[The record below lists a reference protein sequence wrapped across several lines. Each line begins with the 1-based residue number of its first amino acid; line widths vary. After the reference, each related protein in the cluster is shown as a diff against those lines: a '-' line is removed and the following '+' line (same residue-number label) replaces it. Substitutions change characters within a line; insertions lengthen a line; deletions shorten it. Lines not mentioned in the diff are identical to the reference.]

1 MNSISFALNQILF
14 PDSPFKN
21 FISFSKKLNVKAIE
35 IRNDIKTNLIEEND
49 PIKISNICEENS
61 IKILSIN
68 ALQKFNF
75 WNKDREKELIFLCKY
90 ADKANIDSIV
100 LVPLNDGSI
109 NSAKEQIQLFEQ
121 SLKNILKIIND
132 FDLFGLVEPLGFS
145 HSSLRFKSLAVK
157 VINSLQSNKLKI
169 VHDTFHHALA
179 GENEFFPS
187 LTGLVH
193 ISGVS
198 NTYKNIKLLDSHRSI
213 IDEKDM
219 LANIKQ
225 IRKLCNSNYKGFF
238 SLEPFSNTLMREKNI
253 FKIVKNSFNYIDSN
267 FFS

>member
-109 NSAKEQIQLFEQ
+109 NSAKEQIQLLEQ

-198 NTYKNIKLLDSHRSI
+198 NTYKNIKLLDDHRSI
-213 IDEKDM
+213 IDDRDM
-219 LANIKQ
+219 LENIDQ
-225 IRKLCNSNYKGFF
+225 IKKLINSNYKGYF
-238 SLEPFSNTLMREKNI
+238 SFEPFSNTLIKEKNI
-253 FKIVKNSFNYIDSN
+253 FKIVKKSFNYIESN
-267 FFS
+267 LFN

>member
-49 PIKISNICEENS
+49 PIKIGNICEENS

-90 ADKANIDSIV
+90 ADKANINSIV

-109 NSAKEQIQLFEQ
+109 NSPKEQMQLLEQ

-179 GENEFFPS
+179 GENKFFPS

-198 NTYKNIKLLDSHRSI
+198 NMYKNIELNDDHRSI
-213 IDEKDM
+213 IDNNDIIE
-219 LANIKQ
+219 NINQ
-225 IRKLCNSNYKGFF
+225 IKKLCNSNYQGFF
-238 SLEPFSNTLMREKNI
+238 SLEPFSNTLIKEKNI
-253 FKIVKNSFNYIDSN
+253 FKIVKKSFNYIDSN

>member
-14 PDSPFKN
+14 PDSPFEN

-49 PIKISNICEENS
+49 PIKVRNICEENS

-109 NSAKEQIQLFEQ
+109 NSAKEQMQLLEQ
-121 SLKNILKIIND
+121 SLKNILRVIND
-132 FDLFGLVEPLGFS
+132 YNVLGLVEPLGFT

-157 VINSLQSNKLKI
+157 VINNYQSNKLKI

-198 NTYKNIKLLDSHRSI
+198 NIYKNIKLLDSHRSI
-213 IDEKDM
+213 IDDKDI
-219 LANIKQ
+219 LENIEQ
-225 IRKLCNSNYKGFF
+225 IS
-238 SLEPFSNTLMREKNI
+238 EDT
-253 FKIVKNSFNYIDSN
+253 
-267 FFS
+267 

>member
-75 WNKDREKELIFLCKY
+75 WNKDREKELIFLCQY

-109 NSAKEQIQLFEQ
+109 NSEKEQIQLLEQ

>member
-14 PDSPFKN
+14 PDAPFEN

-49 PIKISNICEENS
+49 PIKIKNICEENA

-75 WNKDREKELIFLCKY
+75 WNKDREKELISLCKY
-90 ADKANIDSIV
+90 ADKANINAIV

-109 NSAKEQIQLFEQ
+109 NSPKEQIQLLEQ
-121 SLKNILKIIND
+121 SLINIFKIIND
-132 FDLFGLVEPLGFS
+132 FNVFGLVEPLGFS
-145 HSSLRFKSLAVK
+145 HSSLRFKSLAVN
-157 VINSLQSNKLKI
+157 VINGLQLNKLKI

-179 GENEFFPS
+179 GENKFFPS

-198 NTYKNIKLLDSHRSI
+198 NMYKNIELHDDHRSI
-213 IDEKDM
+213 IDKNDI
-219 LANIKQ
+219 LQNINQ
-225 IRKLCNSNYKGFF
+225 IQKISNSNYKGYF
-238 SLEPFSNTLMREKNI
+238 SFEPFSNTLIKDKNI
-253 FKIVKNSFNYIDSN
+253 LKIVKNSFNYISSN
-267 FFS
+267 I

>member
-1 MNSISFALNQILF
+1 MNSISFSLNQILF
-14 PDSPFKN
+14 PDSPFEN

-35 IRNDIKTNLIEEND
+35 IRNDIKTNLIEENE
-49 PIKISNICEENS
+49 PIKVRNICEKNS

-109 NSAKEQIQLFEQ
+109 NSTKDQMRLLEQ
-121 SLKNILKIIND
+121 SLKNILRIIND
-132 FDLFGLVEPLGFS
+132 FNVFGLVEPLGFS

-157 VINSLQSNKLKI
+157 VINSYQSNKLKI

-179 GENEFFPS
+179 GENEYFPS

-198 NTYKNIKLLDSHRSI
+198 NTYKNIKLLDDHRSI
-213 IDEKDM
+213 IDDRDM
-219 LANIKQ
+219 LENVDQIK
-225 IRKLCNSNYKGFF
+225 KLINSNYQGYF
-238 SLEPFSNTLMREKNI
+238 SFEPFSKTLIKEKNI
-253 FKIVKNSFNYIDSN
+253 FRIVKKSFNFIDSN
-267 FFS
+267 VFN

>member
-14 PDSPFKN
+14 PDSPFEN

-49 PIKISNICEENS
+49 PIKVRNICEENS

-75 WNKDREKELIFLCKY
+75 WNKDREKELIFLCNY

-109 NSAKEQIQLFEQ
+109 NSAKEQMQLLEQ
-121 SLKNILKIIND
+121 SLKNILRVIND
-132 FDLFGLVEPLGFS
+132 YNVLGLVEPLGFT
-145 HSSLRFKSLAVK
+145 HSSLRFKSLAAK
-157 VINSLQSNKLKI
+157 VINNYQSNKLKI

-179 GENEFFPS
+179 GENKFFPS

-198 NTYKNIKLLDSHRSI
+198 NIYKNIKLLDEHRSI
-213 IDEKDM
+213 IDDNDILE
-219 LANIKQ
+219 NINQ
-225 IRKLCNSNYKGFF
+225 IKNLCNAHYKGFF
-238 SLEPFSNTLMREKNI
+238 SLEPFSNTLIKEKDI
-253 FKIVKNSFNYIDSN
+253 FKIVKKSFNYIDSN
-267 FFS
+267 FFN

>member
-109 NSAKEQIQLFEQ
+109 NSAKEQMQLLEQ
-121 SLKNILKIIND
+121 SLKNILRVIND
-132 FDLFGLVEPLGFS
+132 YNVLGLVEPLGFT
-145 HSSLRFKSLAVK
+145 HSSLRFKSLAAK
-157 VINSLQSNKLKI
+157 VINNYQSKKLKI
-169 VHDTFHHALA
+169 VHDTFHHDLA
-179 GENEFFPS
+179 GENEFFPT

-198 NTYKNIKLLDSHRSI
+198 NAYKNITLLDSHRSI

-219 LANIKQ
+219 LGNINQ
-225 IRKLCNSNYKGFF
+225 IKKLCYSNYQGFF
-238 SLEPFSNTLMREKNI
+238 SLEPFSNTLVKEKNI
-253 FKIVKNSFNYIDSN
+253 FKIVKKSFNYIESN
-267 FFS
+267 FLD

>member
-14 PDSPFKN
+14 PDAPFEN

-49 PIKISNICEENS
+49 PIKIKNICEENS

-68 ALQKFNF
+68 ALQKFNL

-109 NSAKEQIQLFEQ
+109 NSEKEQMQLLEQ

-187 LTGLVH
+187 LIGLVH

-219 LANIKQ
+219 LENIKQ
-225 IRKLCNSNYKGFF
+225 IKKLCNSNYKSFF

>member
-1 MNSISFALNQILF
+1 ML
-14 PDSPFKN
+14 
-21 FISFSKKLNVKAIE
+21 
-35 IRNDIKTNLIEEND
+35 
-49 PIKISNICEENS
+49 
-61 IKILSIN
+61 
-68 ALQKFNF
+68 
-75 WNKDREKELIFLCKY
+75 
-90 ADKANIDSIV
+90 
-100 LVPLNDGSI
+100 
-109 NSAKEQIQLFEQ
+109 EQ

>member
-14 PDSPFKN
+14 PDSPFEN

-49 PIKISNICEENS
+49 PIKVRNICEENS

-75 WNKDREKELIFLCKY
+75 WNKDREKELILLCKY

-109 NSAKEQIQLFEQ
+109 NSAKEQMQLLEQ
-121 SLKNILKIIND
+121 SLKNILRVIND
-132 FDLFGLVEPLGFS
+132 YNVLGLVEPLGFT
-145 HSSLRFKSLAVK
+145 HSSLRFKSLAAK
-157 VINSLQSNKLKI
+157 VINNYQSNKLKI

-179 GENEFFPS
+179 GENKFFPS

-198 NTYKNIKLLDSHRSI
+198 NIYKNIKLLDEHRSI
-213 IDEKDM
+213 IDDNDILE
-219 LANIKQ
+219 NINQ
-225 IRKLCNSNYKGFF
+225 IKNLCNAYYKGFF
-238 SLEPFSNTLMREKNI
+238 SLEPFSNTLIKEKDI
-253 FKIVKNSFNYIDSN
+253 FKIVKKSFNYIDSN
-267 FFS
+267 FFN

>member
-49 PIKISNICEENS
+49 PIKIGNICEENS

-68 ALQKFNF
+68 ALQKFNL

-109 NSAKEQIQLFEQ
+109 NSAKEQMQLLEE
-121 SLKNILKIIND
+121 SLKNILRIIND
-132 FDLFGLVEPLGFS
+132 FNVFGLVEPLGFS
-145 HSSLRFKSLAVK
+145 HSSLRFKSLVAK
-157 VINSLQSNKLKI
+157 VINNYQSNKLKI

-179 GENEFFPS
+179 GENEFFPL

-198 NTYKNIKLLDSHRSI
+198 KNYENIKLLDSHRSI
-213 IDEKDM
+213 IDDKDM
-219 LANIKQ
+219 LQNINQ
-225 IRKLCNSNYKGFF
+225 IKKLYNSNYQGFF
-238 SLEPFSNTLMREKNI
+238 SLEPFSNSLTKEKNI
-253 FKIVKNSFNYIDSN
+253 FKIVKNSFNYIESN
-267 FFS
+267 LFI

>member
-49 PIKISNICEENS
+49 PIKIANICEENS

-68 ALQKFNF
+68 ALQKFNL
-75 WNKDREKELIFLCKY
+75 WNKDREKELIFLCEY

-109 NSAKEQIQLFEQ
+109 NSAKEQIQLLEE
-121 SLKNILKIIND
+121 SLKNILRIIND
-132 FDLFGLVEPLGFS
+132 FNVFGLVEPLGFS
-145 HSSLRFKSLAVK
+145 HSSLRFKSLVAK
-157 VINSLQSNKLKI
+157 VINNYQSNKLKI

-179 GENEFFPS
+179 GENEFFPL

-198 NTYKNIKLLDSHRSI
+198 KNYENIKLLDSHRSI
-213 IDEKDM
+213 IDDKDM
-219 LANIKQ
+219 LQNINQ
-225 IRKLCNSNYKGFF
+225 IKKLYNSNYQGFF
-238 SLEPFSNTLMREKNI
+238 SLEPFSNSLTKEKNI
-253 FKIVKNSFNYIDSN
+253 FKIVKNSFNYIESN
-267 FFS
+267 LFI